1 MAKYNSTL
9 VPSLLHA
16 YTDSFGKDPMMLL
29 PCKMLA
35 LQGLVNAISFMEHSK
50 STLLALKPVVVS
62 VLSSDADNSSSAIR
76 QAAMDTR
83 NAWYCIK

>member
-1 MAKYNSTL
+1 
-9 VPSLLHA
+9 
-16 YTDSFGKDPMMLL
+16 MMLL
-29 PCKMLA
+29 PCKILA
-35 LQGLVNAISFMEHSK
+35 LQGLVNAISFLEHAK

-83 NAWYCIK
+83 NTWYTIN